1 MKLAQ
6 VCEVLEAKILVGGD
20 MDVEAQTACGSD
32 FMSDVLAFAKEQ
44 AILLTGLV
52 NAQVVRT
59 ADMMDMKA
67 IVFVRGKNPN
77 EDMIALAKERG
88 IVLLSTTK
96 PMYIACGQL
105 YEAGLRGETWTE

>member
-1 MKLAQ
+1 MKLSQ
-6 VCEVLEAKILVGGD
+6 VCEILDAKTLVTGD
-20 MDVEAQTACGSD
+20 MDAEVLTACGSD

-44 AILLTGLV
+44 ALLLTGLV
-52 NAQVVRT
+52 NAQVIRT

-67 IVFVRGKNPN
+67 IAFVRGKTPN
-77 EDMIALAKERG
+77 EDMIALAQERG

-105 YEAGLRGETWTE
+105 YEAGLRGEAWRG

>member
-6 VCEVLEAKILVGGD
+6 VCEILDAKTLVNGD
-20 MDVEAQTACGSD
+20 MEAEVRTACGSD

-44 AILLTGLV
+44 AMLLTGLV
-52 NAQVVRT
+52 NAQVIRT

-67 IVFVRGKNPN
+67 IAFVRGKMPN

-88 IVLLSTTK
+88 IILFSTTK

-105 YEAGLRGETWTE
+105 YEAGLRGET